1 MITGTHQ
8 TLNVLRL
15 QVLGTDKLAG
25 TLSTYNT
32 FQCMHV
38 PLKKEKKKKNYY
50 KKTNRALQGLCCNKK
65 SQLL

>member
-38 PLKKEKKKKNYY
+38 PLKKEKKKKL
-50 KKTNRALQGLCCNKK
+50 LQKNK
-65 SQLL
+65 QGATGPLLQ

>member
-38 PLKKEKKKKNYY
+38 PLKKEKKKNYY